1 MAEANSI
8 EQEPEDDSEILTVHG
23 NENIDA
29 EMVAKL
35 EELRVR
41 DVPVSILVIGPT
53 GVGKSELVN
62 ALFGKDVAKVG
73 HGLES
78 VTLEVDTYEGEYKGV
93 RIKVYDTIGFRDTK
107 GKSDYSILLNIDK
120 HGKYDLILICSKLGD
135 RADRDM
141 LVGLASVLHEE
152 MWKRTV
158 VVLTFANHFITL
170 RSVVR
175 TGPDKAIKE
184 KIDEC
189 KKYFVENLSGHVKKD
204 VLQGIPFCIAGVE
217 DERKL
222 PTTEDWLQTLWETC
236 IERSSDEARSFLT
249 VFARYKRHIKTG
261 VLLGTG
267 LVVGASVG
275 TGIISGGTGISVGA
289 TVGTASATG
298 AGTVIGAGLGG
309 VMGAVVASVLWL
321 AGYKKN

>member
-1 MAEANSI
+1 MAEASSI
-8 EQEPEDDSEILTVHG
+8 EQEPQDDDEIVTVLG
-23 NENIDA
+23 NENIDP

-41 DVPVSILVIGPT
+41 DEPVSILVIGPT

-62 ALFGKDVAKVG
+62 ALFGKDVAEVG

-78 VTLEVDTYEGEYKGV
+78 VTSEVVSYEGEYEGV
-93 RIKVYDTIGFRDTK
+93 KIRVYDTVGFRDTG

-120 HGKYDLILICSKLGD
+120 HGQYDLILICTKLGD

-170 RSVVR
+170 RSVAR
-175 TGPDKAIKE
+175 MGPKE
-184 KIDEC
+184 AVKKKIDEC
-189 KKYFVENLSGHVKKD
+189 KKYFIKNLSSHVNKD
-204 VLQGIPFCIAGVE
+204 VLEGIPFCLAGVE
-217 DERKL
+217 DEKKL
-222 PTTEDWLQTLWETC
+222 PTTDDWLQTLWETC
-236 IERSSDEARSFLT
+236 IERSSDEARPFLT
-249 VFARYKRHIKTG
+249 VFAKYQRHIKTG
-261 VLLGTG
+261 VLLGAG

-275 TGIISGGTGISVGA
+275 TGVISGGTGGSVGA
-289 TVGTASATG
+289 AVGSIVPG
-298 AGTVIGAGLGG
+298 AGTAI
-309 VMGAVVASVLWL
+309 GAVVGAGVVFVLRL
-321 AGYKKN
+321 AGYRNN

>member
-8 EQEPEDDSEILTVHG
+8 EQEPQDDSEITTVHG
-23 NENIDA
+23 NENIDP

-35 EELRVR
+35 EELRDR

-62 ALFGKDVAKVG
+62 ALFGKDVAEVG

-78 VTLEVDTYEGEYKGV
+78 VTSEVATYEGEYKGV
-93 RIKVYDTIGFRDTK
+93 KIRVYDTVGFRDTK

-120 HGKYDLILICSKLGD
+120 HGQYDLILICTKLGD

-141 LVGLASVLHEE
+141 LVGLASVLHQD

-175 TGPDKAIKE
+175 MGPGKAIKE

-189 KKYFVENLSGHVKKD
+189 KKYFIKNLSNHVKKD
-204 VLQGIPFCIAGVE
+204 VLDGIPFCIAGVE
-217 DERKL
+217 DEKKL
-222 PTTEDWLQTLWETC
+222 PTTNNWLQTLWELC
-236 IERSSDEARSFLT
+236 IERSSDEARPFFNSICKIPT
-249 VFARYKRHIKTG
+249 SY
-261 VLLGTG
+261 
-267 LVVGASVG
+267 
-275 TGIISGGTGISVGA
+275 
-289 TVGTASATG
+289 
-298 AGTVIGAGLGG
+298 
-309 VMGAVVASVLWL
+309 
-321 AGYKKN
+321 

>member
-8 EQEPEDDSEILTVHG
+8 EQEPQDDSEITTVHG

-35 EELRVR
+35 EELRDR

-62 ALFGKDVAKVG
+62 ALFGKDVAEVG

-78 VTLEVDTYEGEYKGV
+78 VTSEVATYEGEYKRV
-93 RIKVYDTIGFRDTK
+93 KIRVYDTVGFRDTK
-107 GKSDYSILLNIDK
+107 GTSDYSILLNIDK
-120 HGKYDLILICSKLGD
+120 HGKYDLILICTKLGD

-141 LVGLASVLHEE
+141 LVGLASILHED

-175 TGPDKAIKE
+175 MGPKEAIKE

-189 KKYFVENLSGHVKKD
+189 KKYFVENLSNHVKKD
-204 VLQGIPFCIAGVE
+204 VLEGIPFCIAGVE
-217 DERKL
+217 DKKKL
-222 PTTEDWLQTLWETC
+222 PTTDDWLQTLWELC
-236 IERSSDEARSFLT
+236 IERSSDEARPFLT
-249 VFARYKRHIKTG
+249 VFAKYQRHIKTG
-261 VLLGTG
+261 VLLGAG

-275 TGIISGGTGISVGA
+275 TGVIGGTGSAIGAGIGTTSVPG
-289 TVGTASATG
+289 VGTAL
-298 AGTVIGAGLGG
+298 GAGLGSVIG
-309 VMGAVVASVLWL
+309 ASVSFVL
-321 AGYKKN
+321 KHIFNK

>member
-62 ALFGKDVAKVG
+62 ALFGEDVAKVG

-120 HGKYDLILICSKLGD
+120 HGRYDLILICIKLGD
-135 RADRDM
+135 RADQNM
-141 LVGLASVLHEE
+141 LVGLASTLHEE

-175 TGPDKAIKE
+175 TGPEKAIKE

-189 KKYFVENLSGHVKKD
+189 KKYSIENLSGYVKKD

-217 DERKL
+217 DEKKL
-222 PTTEDWLQTLWETC
+222 PTTDDWLQTLWEVC

-249 VFARYKRHIKTG
+249 VFARYQRHIEIG
-261 VLLGTG
+261 VLLGAG
-267 LVVGASVG
+267 LFLGAGVG
-275 TGIISGGTGISVGA
+275 TGVISGGATGAVAGSIVPG
-289 TVGTASATG
+289 VGTA
-298 AGTVIGAGLGG
+298 IGAGLGG
-309 VMGAVVASVLWL
+309 AVLASVLRL
-321 AGYKKN
+321 ARYRKN

>member
-1 MAEANSI
+1 
-8 EQEPEDDSEILTVHG
+8 
-23 NENIDA
+23 
-29 EMVAKL
+29 MVAKL
-35 EELRVR
+35 EELHIR

-78 VTLEVDTYEGEYKGV
+78 VTSEVVAYEGEYKGV
-93 RIKVYDTIGFRDTK
+93 KMTVYDTVEFRDTK

-120 HGKYDLILICSKLGD
+120 HGKYDLILICTKLGD

-141 LVGLASVLHEE
+141 LVGLASILHED

-175 TGPDKAIKE
+175 MGPGKAIKE

-189 KKYFVENLSGHVKKD
+189 KKYFVENLSSHVKKD
-204 VLQGIPFCIAGVE
+204 VLEGIPFCIAGVE
-217 DERKL
+217 DEKKL
-222 PTTEDWLQTLWETC
+222 LTTDDWLQMLWEMC
-236 IERSSDEARSFLT
+236 IEQSSDEARPFLT
-249 VFARYKRHIKTG
+249 VFAKYQRHIKTG
-261 VLLGTG
+261 VLLGAG

-275 TGIISGGTGISVGA
+275 TGVISGGTGSAIGAGIGTASVPG
-289 TVGTASATG
+289 VGTAL
-298 AGTVIGAGLGG
+298 GAGLGSVIG
-309 VMGAVVASVLWL
+309 ASVSFVLKL
-321 AGYKKN
+321 IFNK